1 MSDVAEKP
9 VVETVTIEVD
19 GISMDVPKG
28 AMIIEATDRAGIHIP
43 RFCYHPKLSIAA
55 NCRMCLVDVEKA
67 PKPLP
72 ACATPV
78 MDGMKVYTRSH
89 RAVSAQQNVME
100 FLLIN
105 HPLDCPICDQG
116 GECELQDISI
126 GHGHSVSR
134 YVDRKRSVKD
144 ENLGALISTEMT
156 RCIHCTRCVRFL
168 DEIAGTNELGGMGR
182 GDHTFIST
190 YVGRSIDSELSGN
203 IIDLCPVGALT
214 NKPFRFRA
222 RSWEMRAAPS
232 ISSHDAVGSNIVYH
246 RQRGRILRA
255 VPAANEAVNEN
266 WLSDR
271 DRWGFHGIYSD
282 DRITQPEMK
291 NDRHW
296 QKCGWPTAIKAAADT
311 LSGVDASEIGFL
323 VSAQNSNENL
333 YSAQKLARSLG
344 CHNIDHRI
352 RQIDFVDDQSRVLTA
367 SLGGSIASLA
377 SADAILIIGAN
388 IRHDQPIL
396 GHRVRQ
402 ASHAGAAIS
411 VINPYDYPHNFD
423 LAAEVICKP
432 SLMVSELAAVA
443 RSLGMTAKGALGK
456 LIKDSRENEASTRI
470 AKSLKSGERGRV
482 LLGQNALGHANA
494 SALRALATLI
504 CQATG
509 ASYGEL
515 PAFANA
521 AGAMMMGVLPHREA
535 GMAVSSQRG
544 QNVSEMINGSLK
556 VIVIDGFEPTLDCLQ
571 AAGLQQALSQA
582 EQVIVISPYV
592 TDAIRE
598 VATLILPSLTFLETG
613 GSLVNA
619 AGQWQSRAAASKPD
633 GDGKD
638 SWKIYK
644 VIADQLK
651 LEGFDYQGIGDLRE
665 EISGLDVET
674 VMGKI
679 DPVITLPVVSA
690 DNTLELQCDYGMVS
704 SDPIVRRSDHLQK
717 TSHASLAAVR
727 LNPLDAERLGVVREE
742 TVRLN
747 GELLVAAI
755 MDENQPEG
763 SLGCPMG
770 VEALSPLTA
779 HVSVAVEADA

>member
-1 MSDVAEKP
+1 MTDVAQQP
-9 VVETVTIEVD
+9 AVDTVTIEVD
-19 GISMDVPKG
+19 GISMDVRKG

-116 GECELQDISI
+116 GECELQDVSI

-144 ENLGALISTEMT
+144 EDLGALISTEMT

-182 GDHTFIST
+182 GDRTFIST

-255 VPAANEAVNEN
+255 VPGANEAVNEN

-271 DRWGFHGIYSD
+271 DRWGFHGIYSP

-291 NDRHW
+291 NDSHW
-296 QKCGWPTAIKAAADT
+296 QKCGWPTAINAAADM
-311 LSGVDASEIGFL
+311 LSAVDASDIGFL

-333 YSAQKLARSLG
+333 YCAQKLARALG
-344 CHNIDHRI
+344 CANIDHRL
-352 RQIDFVDDQSRVLTA
+352 RQIDFADDQSRVLTP

-377 SADAILIIGAN
+377 SADAIVLIGAN

-402 ASHAGAAIS
+402 AAHAGAAVS

-423 LAAEVICKP
+423 LAAEVICAP
-432 SLMVSELAAVA
+432 SMMVSELAAVA
-443 RSLGMTAKGALGK
+443 RDLGLTADGELGQ
-456 LIKDSRENEASTRI
+456 LIADSRSNDASARI
-470 AKSLKSGERGRV
+470 ADSLKRSEQGRL
-482 LLGQNALGHANA
+482 LLGQNALAHANA
-494 SALRALATLI
+494 SALRALATMI
-504 CQATG
+504 CEATG
-509 ASYGEL
+509 ARYGEI

-521 AGAMMMGVLPHREA
+521 AGAMMMGVLPHRQA
-535 GMAVSSQRG
+535 GMARSAQRG
-544 QNVSEMINGSLK
+544 LNVSEMINGSLK

-571 AAGLQQALSQA
+571 AHALQQALA
-582 EQVIVISPYV
+582 KADQVIVIGPYV

-619 AGQWQSRAAASKPD
+619 AGQWQSCPPASTPE

-644 VIADQLK
+644 VIADK
-651 LEGFDYQGIGDLRE
+651 LEIDGFDYKGIGDLRQ
-665 EISGLDVET
+665 EIAELDAESALGQ
-674 VMGKI
+674 GK
-679 DPVITLPVVSA
+679 PVITLPTPS
-690 DNTLELQCDYGMVS
+690 DGTRLEVQCDYGMFS
-704 SDPIVRRSDHLQK
+704 ADPIVRRSAHLQN
-717 TSHASLAAVR
+717 TAHASMAAVR
-727 LNPLDAERLGVVREE
+727 LNPRDADRLGVAQEQTLRI
-742 TVRLN
+742 N
-747 GELLVAAI
+747 GELLLPVLL
-755 MDENQPEG
+755 DEQQPEG

-770 VEALSPLTA
+770 VAELVPLTA
-779 HVSVAVEADA
+779 HASVTVEADT